1 MSKFLRDLLDAE
13 EPLFGLSLRDLEKAS
28 GQQGV
33 DARLIADIT
42 RETHQAIREL
52 GLDHKNTTG
61 KEFYQALM
69 ARVAS
74 DNERVTRIVGGK
86 NSDDVRQM
94 VPLLVAAANKVKFNR
109 KVFVIKHDKAKDL
122 LRQMPP
128 KKLMERLG
136 YDNIEDL
143 FSGENFSEMYT
154 ALRFSE
160 GPEWL
165 NEYDE
170 LFKSVSAD
178 DYEERDI
185 EIIVM
190 DHEKYVDLAEH
201 FVEKKLHNVTH
212 TKELGVI
219 VVVPMK
225 ATHVKGLT
233 LKTLPLLFH
242 YLNEVKLYSTFF
254 KLKSK
259 TAKKFGETVMETLI
273 ADPAKAASLSGRHVH
288 WRVIQR
294 YFGKLKDESHLEAF
308 EPHVQPEDLHWRRA
322 EELLYQIDPEMKFYK
337 DRDWVGMMY
346 NDRPVTLNFVDI
358 ALSYSNEISYE
369 DRYVYHFRES
379 LWNELFARYMG
390 MKNLKEQV
398 LNQLDNDMIAPEK
411 LGIGKKKLAKP
422 TETEAAPYCPTA
434 LIEQN
439 KLNHLL
445 VREKLVDAAAG
456 KLIGVIDEFEKA
468 FEVLGKYPRTVSVF
482 GSARLRQDHPA
493 CIAAYEL
500 TKKIAQEDYAIVT
513 GGGHGIMEAANHAAY
528 DIGTGSIGLNI
539 ELPTEQTLNK
549 YTTDHYTFEHFFS
562 RKVAL
567 TFDASGYVFC
577 AGGFGTLD
585 ELFEITTLAQT
596 GIIPR
601 APIILYGSD
610 FWNPLA
616 DYIQQTL
623 NEKFG
628 TIGPDDPQLHIIT
641 DDPLEIIAY
650 IEAYEDGRPTFQNY
664 SSVHPL

>member
-28 GQQGV
+28 GNQGV
-33 DARLIADIT
+33 DVKLIADIT

-61 KEFYQALM
+61 KEFYHALM
-69 ARVAS
+69 ARIAD
-74 DNERVTRIVGGK
+74 DNERVTKIVGGTD
-86 NSDDVRQM
+86 SDDVRQM

-109 KVFVIKHDKAKDL
+109 KVFVLKHEKAKDL

-128 KKLMERLG
+128 KKLMQRLG

-143 FSGENFSEMYT
+143 FNGENFSETYT

-165 NEYDE
+165 NEYNE
-170 LFKSVSAD
+170 LFKTVTAD

-185 EIIVM
+185 EIVVM
-190 DHEKYVDLAEH
+190 DHDKYVDLAEH
-201 FVEKKLHNVTH
+201 FVQKKLHNVTH

-219 VVVPMK
+219 VVVPMHAK
-225 ATHVKGLT
+225 RIKGLT

-273 ADPAKAASLSGRHVH
+273 ADPAKAASMSGRHVH

-308 EPHVQPEDLHWRRA
+308 EPHVQPEDLHWRHA
-322 EELLYQIDPEMKFYK
+322 EDLLYQIDPEMKFYK
-337 DRDWVGMMY
+337 GRDWVGMMF
-346 NDRPVTLNFVDI
+346 DGKPITLNFVDI
-358 ALSYSNEISYE
+358 ALSYSNNISYE

-379 LWNELFARYMG
+379 LWNEIFARYMG
-390 MKNLKEQV
+390 MPNLKEQV
-398 LNQLDNDMIAPEK
+398 LNQLDNDMIEPEK
-411 LGIGKKKLAKP
+411 LGTGKKKRAK
-422 TETEAAPYCPTA
+422 TTEAEDAPYCPTA

-439 KLNHLL
+439 KLKHLL

-456 KLIGVIDEFEKA
+456 KLIGVIEEFEKA

-482 GSARLRQDHPA
+482 GSARLPQSDPA
-493 CIAAYEL
+493 CKAAYEL

-539 ELPTEQTLNK
+539 ELPTEQSLNK

-577 AGGFGTLD
+577 AGGFGTMD

-616 DYIQQTL
+616 DYIQKTL

-650 IEAYEDGRPTFQNY
+650 IEAYENGRPTFQNY
-664 SSVHPL
+664 SSVRPL